1 MNNIDDSIHHNDG
14 RKRLGERFEQLSEL
28 VKQQT
33 HIQDKIS
40 LILEPAN
47 KDTINKRIVTS
58 RTLTIE
64 QLSDMLSIDASILE
78 SHFWEKFNDNDRVRT
93 RESNL
98 EKFHHNQTLELLKK
112 KDQSWEPIQYK
123 WWSFK

>member
-14 RKRLGERFEQLSEL
+14 RKRLGEKF
-28 VKQQT
+28 
-33 HIQDKIS
+33 DS
-40 LILEPAN
+40 LIKELLGKDIQERLTLILSPEYT
-47 KDTINKRIVTS
+47 DTINNHIITLK
-58 RTLTIE
+58 TLTIE

-78 SHFWEKFNDNDRVRT
+78 NHFWEKFNNNDRLRN